1 MALFSFTVSALVTS
15 SFAWFK
21 VADTLI
27 ASNIAIDFLK
37 DENFQI
43 GLKKDGE
50 TTFFDASESS
60 ATPSIDDATLK
71 EYCPDYDPTGLLDL
85 SSMFESRW
93 LNEKADFA
101 HTKPQLCVGYTAG
114 ANPHETAAAISG
126 FMQFEFYFKSDR
138 SMYLFLSE
146 DTTLVA
152 NEAANQKLA
161 DAFGY
166 QVENLNKV
174 KDCLRV
180 SFYSESAFYIYEPNV
195 TVSSNT
201 AYAGRLNTRA
211 PNSSYYDIDSN
222 KNEILYGEY
231 NYPGSELS
239 ATYGDATLKYDEA
252 SRAGT
257 PSAEDLTGFVSGT
270 NPLAN
275 GGLDIAKS
283 ETEGNLHIAHEKTY
297 TLSELSKADEKSCP
311 LVYIP
316 AFDAANPETVKRVVV
331 TVYVEGW
338 DLDVVNSVEAGVFDL
353 SLAFKGY
360 YKSK

>member
-43 GLKKDGE
+43 GLKKDNE

-71 EYCPDYDPTGLLDL
+71 EYCPGYDPTGLLDL
-85 SSMFESRW
+85 SSMFGSAW
-93 LNEKADFA
+93 LNDKTVFA
-101 HTKPQLCVGYTAG
+101 NTKPRLNIGYSTG
-114 ANPHETAAAISG
+114 ANPHETAAAIAG

-138 SMYLFLSE
+138 NMYLFLSE
-146 DTTLVA
+146 NTSLVA
-152 NEAANQKLA
+152 NTAANQKLA
-161 DAFGY
+161 DTFGY
-166 QVENLNKV
+166 KVENLNKV

-201 AYAGRLNTRA
+201 AYAGRLNTSA
-211 PNSSYYDIDSN
+211 PKSSYYDVDSSN
-222 KNEILYGEY
+222 NEILFGEY

-252 SRAGT
+252 SRASV
-257 PSAEDLTGFVSGT
+257 PSADDLTGFVSGT
-270 NPLAN
+270 NPSAN
-275 GGLDIAKS
+275 GGLDITKS

-297 TLSELSKADEKSCP
+297 TLSELAKVDEKACP

-316 AFDAANPETVKRVVV
+316 AYDATKPETVKRVVV

-338 DLDVVNSVEAGVFDL
+338 DLDVVNSVESGVFDL
-353 SLAFKGY
+353 NLAFKGY